1 MVKPRIYFCYTVILL
16 SPVSLPSSF
25 YVLLH
30 LIFKPSLTFKDRK
43 EKWNS
48 EDMLSH
54 MLKEW
59 ENGETITQV
68 ERRQKADISY
78 IKECFELKWL
88 RTKIL
93 IPSTFEMNVFPCL
106 FFYGISLE
114 TFLNGRRWRIFWTAF
129 SIQKPVILGEWEK
142 RNTF

>member
-93 IPSTFEMNVFPCL
+93 IPSTFEMNVFSL
-106 FFYGISLE
+106 FV
-114 TFLNGRRWRIFWTAF
+114 FLWYF
-129 SIQKPVILGEWEK
+129 SWNFFEWEK
-142 RNTF
+142 VKDILDSFFYTETCDFRWMGET